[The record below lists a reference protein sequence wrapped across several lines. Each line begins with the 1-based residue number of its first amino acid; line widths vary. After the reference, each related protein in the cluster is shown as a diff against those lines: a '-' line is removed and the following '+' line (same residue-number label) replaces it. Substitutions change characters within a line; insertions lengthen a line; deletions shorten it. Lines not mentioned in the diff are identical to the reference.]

1 MSWFTESNRWKHFVY
16 AIPVGYVFTILCVLG
31 LATGMEFKDK
41 LWGGKYDWIDWL
53 ATMLGG
59 LIGQALQILTIYLI
73 TFEQVYPW
81 NDELKN
87 LYKIFITRKN
97 LVNGNVFLDLD
108 FDERQND
115 IFYIKCILDDI
126 KINGKLGCWPRGQA
140 QVYMVIVVQK

>member
-59 LIGQALQILTIYLI
+59 LIGQALQILSIYLI
-73 TFEQVYPW
+73 
-81 NDELKN
+81 
-87 LYKIFITRKN
+87 
-97 LVNGNVFLDLD
+97 
-108 FDERQND
+108 
-115 IFYIKCILDDI
+115 
-126 KINGKLGCWPRGQA
+126 
-140 QVYMVIVVQK
+140 

>member
-31 LATGMEFKDK
+31 LAPGMEFKDK

-73 TFEQVYPW
+73 
-81 NDELKN
+81 
-87 LYKIFITRKN
+87 I
-97 LVNGNVFLDLD
+97 
-108 FDERQND
+108 
-115 IFYIKCILDDI
+115 
-126 KINGKLGCWPRGQA
+126 
-140 QVYMVIVVQK
+140 

>member
-73 TFEQVYPW
+73 
-81 NDELKN
+81 
-87 LYKIFITRKN
+87 I
-97 LVNGNVFLDLD
+97 
-108 FDERQND
+108 
-115 IFYIKCILDDI
+115 
-126 KINGKLGCWPRGQA
+126 
-140 QVYMVIVVQK
+140 

>member
-59 LIGQALQILTIYLI
+59 LIGQALQILTIYLRI
-73 TFEQVYPW
+73 
-81 NDELKN
+81 
-87 LYKIFITRKN
+87 
-97 LVNGNVFLDLD
+97 
-108 FDERQND
+108 
-115 IFYIKCILDDI
+115 
-126 KINGKLGCWPRGQA
+126 
-140 QVYMVIVVQK
+140 

>member
-53 ATMLGG
+53 ATMLGS

-73 TFEQVYPW
+73 
-81 NDELKN
+81 
-87 LYKIFITRKN
+87 I
-97 LVNGNVFLDLD
+97 
-108 FDERQND
+108 
-115 IFYIKCILDDI
+115 
-126 KINGKLGCWPRGQA
+126 
-140 QVYMVIVVQK
+140 

>member
-16 AIPVGYVFTILCVLG
+16 AIPVGYVFTILCILG

-73 TFEQVYPW
+73 
-81 NDELKN
+81 
-87 LYKIFITRKN
+87 I
-97 LVNGNVFLDLD
+97 
-108 FDERQND
+108 
-115 IFYIKCILDDI
+115 
-126 KINGKLGCWPRGQA
+126 
-140 QVYMVIVVQK
+140 